1 MFHKIKGSLLITAI
15 FVIIIFSIILASITR
30 IFIAENERHISSV
43 YSSYA
48 NLLAYSGVEYASSL
62 LFPIQKNINL
72 QGERILWGPV
82 LGSIYSEQKED
93 IDLYSDICNGS
104 TKDVSSICTLSNNG
118 CYLGGLTISAIDSS
132 ISNID
137 QKYIYKIKS
146 TGICKVPFIEN
157 ENTGSYLIKKQIVV
171 LMSDIRIK

>member
-62 LFPIQKNINL
+62 LFPIQDGNL
-72 QGERILWGPV
+72 QGERILWGPI
-82 LGSIYSEQKED
+82 LGVIYSGQREE
-93 IDLYSDICNGS
+93 IDLYSDICKGK
-104 TKDVSSICTLSNNG
+104 TEDELPICSLSDNG
-118 CYLGGLTISAIDSS
+118 CYLGGLSISAIDSS
-132 ISNID
+132 TWNID

-146 TGICKVPFIEN
+146 TGICKVPFIGN
-157 ENTGSYLIKKQIVV
+157 ENTGSYLIKKQTVV